1 MKSQRYRGVLQYAK
15 TPRYDVDL
23 PLNNPK
29 IDTGKLYAM
38 VSFN

>member
-23 PLNNPK
+23 PLNNQK
-29 IDTGKLYAM
+29 IGTSKLDVI